1 MILAKYIIE
10 PENNG
15 IVILSFTDTGII
27 SITDAISAPNI
38 KIYTFTGKLK
48 HIPTNIDEIKP
59 AKNPDNVLFPILIY
73 GKLIPIIAANVSPTD
88 KNNKAKIEK
97 GYGIKIKVK
106 RAPKNT
112 QVAPVNLSFFSL
124 SLNINPKKRKKIFEY
139 LRLSLLTISIK
150 KEKITNKERI
160 QSIIIKSLIM

>member
-1 MILAKYIIE
+1 MLKKYIIE

-15 IVILSFTDTGII
+15 MVILSFTDIGII
-27 SITDAISAPNI
+27 SITDAISAPKI
-38 KIYTFTGKLK
+38 KIYILTGKLK

-59 AKNPDNVLFPILIY
+59 AKNPDNVLFPILIN
-73 GKLIPIIAANVSPTD
+73 GKLIPMIAANVSPND

-97 GYGIKIKVK
+97 GYGIKMKVK

-124 SLNINPKKRKKIFEY
+124 SLNMNPNKH
-139 LRLSLLTISIK
+139 
-150 KEKITNKERI
+150 EKICDDLK
-160 QSIIIKSLIM
+160 